1 MKLLSLVF
9 SFKNEEKNLRELIE
23 RTARVLKEIQNCN
36 YELIFV
42 NDNSS
47 DNSQKIILELQ
58 KDHPITLI
66 NLSRT
71 FGRIPSVIAGFRKT
85 KGNVVIYMD
94 TDLQDPPEI
103 IPEMLEKYEQGS
115 EIVHTIR
122 TRRLGESSLKMVITK
137 FAYRIINFFSDI
149 PLEVNAGDFK
159 LISRKALDKI
169 LEQKEF
175 KPYVRGLSVWVGFK
189 QSIVKYVRQPRYSG
203 ETKYPLFSFGPISE
217 FVIGITSYSNKPL
230 FISILFSVLSILISF
245 FLVIYALYAKF
256 SGIAVPGTTS
266 VIIAISFF
274 SSIILF
280 SIGLTGIYIARIFDQ
295 TKGRDQYVI
304 KDIFEKE

>member
-23 RTARVLKEIQNCN
+23 RTARVLKEIQNWN

-280 SIGLTGIYIARIFDQ
+280 SIGLAGIYIARIFDQ

>member
-23 RTARVLKEIQNCN
+23 RTARVLKEIQNWN

-85 KGNVVIYMD
+85 KGDVVIYMD

>member
-1 MKLLSLVF
+1 M
-9 SFKNEEKNLRELIE
+9 IE
-23 RTARVLKEIQNCN
+23 RTARVLKEIQNWN

>member
-23 RTARVLKEIQNCN
+23 RTARVLKEIQNWN

-203 ETKYPLFSFGPISE
+203 ETKYPLF
-217 FVIGITSYSNKPL
+217 Y
-230 FISILFSVLSILISF
+230 
-245 FLVIYALYAKF
+245 
-256 SGIAVPGTTS
+256 
-266 VIIAISFF
+266 
-274 SSIILF
+274 
-280 SIGLTGIYIARIFDQ
+280 
-295 TKGRDQYVI
+295 
-304 KDIFEKE
+304 

>member
-23 RTARVLKEIQNCN
+23 RTARVLKEIQNWN

>member
-23 RTARVLKEIQNCN
+23 RTARVLKEIQNWN

-71 FGRIPSVIAGFRKT
+71 FGRIPSLIAGFRKT
-85 KGNVVIYMD
+85 KGDVVIYMD

>member
-23 RTARVLKEIQNCN
+23 RTARVLKEIQNWN

-203 ETKYPLFSFGPISE
+203 ETKYPLFSFDPISE